1 MLEKME
7 KQIYIKPCLKV
18 LLFVEDPIMGDA
30 TLSIFG
36 QGEEGEFLSKEG
48 TFDNS
53 DFPNS
58 LDNSEFPNRLD
69 SSNFPTRFKSLW
81 DEE

>member
-1 MLEKME
+1 MYVKME
-7 KQIYIKPCLKV
+7 KQIYNKPCLKV

-53 DFPNS
+53 DFPN
-58 LDNSEFPNRLD
+58 RLD
-69 SSNFPTRFKSLW
+69 SSNFPTRFKSVW

>member
-1 MLEKME
+1 MHVKME

-18 LLFVEDPIMGDA
+18 LLFVEEPVMGN

-36 QGEEGEFLSKEG
+36 SGEDGEFLSKEG
-48 TFDNS
+48 TIDNS

-58 LDNSEFPNRLD
+58 LDSSDFPNRLD
-69 SSNFPTRFKSLW
+69 NSNFPTRFKSVW
-81 DEE
+81 DED

>member
-1 MLEKME
+1 ME
-7 KQIYIKPCLKV
+7 KQIYNKPCLKI
-18 LLFVEDPIMGDA
+18 LLFVEEPVMGD
-30 TLSIFG
+30 TLSIFSPD
-36 QGEEGEFLSKEG
+36 EEGEFLSKEG

-69 SSNFPTRFKSLW
+69 SSNFPTRFKSVW